1 MFPAVDVDRRILH
14 LPSAMVSQIVD
25 LSTTNTDLERGQE
38 QKQTEDQIL
47 ASAYE
52 KEDPAPYEKED
63 PTPIYEDA
71 FGNEEFAE
79 VKYKT
84 LKWW

>member
-1 MFPAVDVDRRILH
+1 MSSH
-14 LPSAMVSQIVD
+14 IVD
-25 LSTTNTDLERGQE
+25 APPTTIDLEDGHQDK
-38 QKQTEDQIL
+38 QKTTSDQIFPMD
-47 ASAYE
+47 E
-52 KEDPAPYEKED
+52 KKED
-63 PTPIYEDA
+63 PTPVYEDA

>member
-1 MFPAVDVDRRILH
+1 MSPH
-14 LPSAMVSQIVD
+14 IVD
-25 LSTTNTDLERGQE
+25 APPTTIDLEHGHENE
-38 QKQTEDQIL
+38 QKTTSDQVF
-47 ASAYE
+47 AMDE
-52 KEDPAPYEKED
+52 KKKD
-63 PTPIYEDA
+63 PTPVYEDP

>member
-1 MFPAVDVDRRILH
+1 
-14 LPSAMVSQIVD
+14 MVSQIVD
-25 LSTTNTDLERGQE
+25 VPIMGTDVERGQE
-38 QKQTEDQIL
+38 QKHTADHIL
-47 ASAYE
+47 ASTDE
-52 KEDPAPYEKED
+52 KKED
-63 PTPIYEDA
+63 PTPVYEDA